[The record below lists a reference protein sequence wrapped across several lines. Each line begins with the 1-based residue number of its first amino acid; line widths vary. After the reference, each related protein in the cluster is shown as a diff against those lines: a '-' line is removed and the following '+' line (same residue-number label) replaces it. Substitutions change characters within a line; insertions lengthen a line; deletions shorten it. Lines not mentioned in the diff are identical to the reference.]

1 MLLGKY
7 RMLDLSRLYP
17 GPLASHV
24 LADMGMDVVKIEEP
38 RPRYGMGR
46 DILTPPDPTPEEEV
60 ACSAYN
66 SIARNK
72 RSVALD
78 LLDEAA
84 RPKAREVFFRLV
96 ERADAVL
103 EGYRPGVVEWLGVD
117 YEAVRARNPKI
128 VYCSI
133 SAFGQSGP
141 YAGFPGHDRQMSA
154 VAGSVGPRHPET
166 GEPLGHGVAFADVT
180 AGLHAAAGILAALL
194 ERGETGEGQY
204 LDVSMVGSVMSSN
217 LGAYELH
224 HRQAALRQKSEPTS
238 QSTLTFIECRD
249 GRWLTTSNAEV
260 PFWERF
266 CRLIGREGYIPLHRE
281 SGPEVEAMVEDV
293 REIFRTRDRDDW
305 LRDLWA
311 ADTCAAPVNDPAEAL
326 DDPQVRHLGMM
337 WEAEHPAQGTV
348 RQVGFPIGF
357 SRSKVELRRFAPV
370 LGEHTHELLAEAGY
384 AAAEIAALERDG
396 VVKSWAAAGG

>member
-7 RMLDLSRLYP
+7 RLLDLSRLYP
-17 GPLASHV
+17 GPLTSHL

-46 DILTPPDPTPEEEV
+46 DIMTPPDPTPEEEV
-60 ACSAYN
+60 VWSAYN

-72 RSVALD
+72 RSVALEF
-78 LLDEAA
+78 LDETA

-103 EGYRPGVVEWLGVD
+103 EGYRPGVVQWLGID
-117 YEAVRARNPKI
+117 YEAVRARNPRV

-166 GEPLGHGVAFADVT
+166 DEPLGHGVAFADVT

-194 ERGETGEGQY
+194 EREETGEGQY

-217 LGAYELH
+217 LGAYALH
-224 HRQAALRQKSEPTS
+224 HRQAALQRRAEPTS
-238 QSTLTFIECRD
+238 QSTLTFLKCRD
-249 GRWLTTSNAEV
+249 GKWLTTSNAEV

-266 CRLIGREGYIPLHRE
+266 CRLIDRERYIPLHRE
-281 SGPEVEAMVEDV
+281 SGPEVDTMAEDI
-293 REIFRTRDRDDW
+293 RGIFLTRDRDDW

-326 DDPQVRHLGMM
+326 DDPQVRHMGLT
-337 WEAEHPAQGTV
+337 WEAEHPLQGPV

-370 LGEHTHELLAEAGY
+370 LGEHTRELLAEAGY
-384 AAAEIAALERDG
+384 ADAEVASLERDG
-396 VVKSWAAAGG
+396 VVKSSPPAG

>member
-7 RMLDLSRLYP
+7 RMLDLSRLFP
-17 GPLASHV
+17 GPLASHL

-46 DILTPPDPTPEEEV
+46 DMMTPPDPTPEEEV
-60 ACSAYN
+60 ASSAYN

-72 RSVALD
+72 RSVALE

-96 ERADAVL
+96 ERADVVL
-103 EGYRPGVVEWLGVD
+103 EGYRPGVVGWLGVD
-117 YEAVRARNPKI
+117 YEAVRARNPRI

-154 VAGSVGPRHPET
+154 VAGSVGPRRPET

-194 ERGETGEGQY
+194 EREETGKGQY

-217 LGAYELH
+217 HGAYAQ
-224 HRQAALRQKSEPTS
+224 RRRDAALRRKAKPT
-238 QSTLTFIECRD
+238 LAVHPH
-249 GRWLTTSNAEV
+249 L
-260 PFWERF
+260 
-266 CRLIGREGYIPLHRE
+266 
-281 SGPEVEAMVEDV
+281 
-293 REIFRTRDRDDW
+293 
-305 LRDLWA
+305 
-311 ADTCAAPVNDPAEAL
+311 
-326 DDPQVRHLGMM
+326 PQVPR
-337 WEAEHPAQGTV
+337 
-348 RQVGFPIGF
+348 RQVADDL
-357 SRSKVELRRFAPV
+357 ERRGPV
-370 LGEHTHELLAEAGY
+370 LGELLPPARTG
-384 AAAEIAALERDG
+384 ALHPAPPRVGARGRRDG
-396 VVKSWAAAGG
+396 RGHPGHLPHPRPRRLAP

>member
-17 GPLASHV
+17 GPLASHL

-46 DILTPPDPTPEEEV
+46 DMMTPPDPTPEEEV
-60 ACSAYN
+60 VSSAYN

-72 RSVALD
+72 RSVALE

-96 ERADAVL
+96 ERADVVL
-103 EGYRPGVVEWLGVD
+103 EGYRPGVVQWLGVD
-117 YEAVRARNPKI
+117 YEAVRARNPRI

-180 AGLHAAAGILAALL
+180 AGLHAASGILAALL
-194 ERGETGEGQY
+194 EREETGEGQY

-217 LGAYELH
+217 HGAYAQ
-224 HRQAALRQKSEPTS
+224 RRRDAALRKKAKPTS
-238 QSTLTFIECRD
+238 QSTLTFLRCCD
-249 GRWLTTSNAEV
+249 GKWLTTSNAEV
-260 PFWERF
+260 PFWENF
-266 CRLIGREGYIPLHRE
+266 CHLIGRERYIPLHRE
-281 SGPEVEAMVEDV
+281 SGPEVDAMVEDI
-293 REIFRTRDRDDW
+293 RAIFLTRDRDDW

-311 ADTCAAPVNDPAEAL
+311 ADTCAAPVNEPAEAL
-326 DDPQVRHLGMM
+326 DDPQVRHVGMT
-337 WEAEHPAQGTV
+337 WEVEHPSQGPV
-348 RQVGFPIGF
+348 RQVGFPIAF
-357 SRSKVELRRFAPV
+357 SRSKVDLRRFAPV
-370 LGEHTHELLAEAGY
+370 LGEHTRELLTEAGY
-384 AAAEIAALERDG
+384 PAGDIATLEADG
-396 VVKSWAAAGG
+396 VVKSWLPAGG

>member
-1 MLLGKY
+1 MERLALEAAMLLGKY

-60 ACSAYN
+60 VWSAYN

-117 YEAVRARNPKI
+117 YEAVRARNPKV

-166 GEPLGHGVAFADVT
+166 GR
-180 AGLHAAAGILAALL
+180 AARP
-194 ERGETGEGQY
+194 RG
-204 LDVSMVGSVMSSN
+204 
-217 LGAYELH
+217 
-224 HRQAALRQKSEPTS
+224 RLRR
-238 QSTLTFIECRD
+238 RD
-249 GRWLTTSNAEV
+249 GRSPRGGRHPGGAVGTRRDRRGPVPRCLDDGQRDVVEPRGLRAPSPPSGAPAEV
-260 PFWERF
+260 R
-266 CRLIGREGYIPLHRE
+266 
-281 SGPEVEAMVEDV
+281 A
-293 REIFRTRDRDDW
+293 
-305 LRDLWA
+305 
-311 ADTCAAPVNDPAEAL
+311 
-326 DDPQVRHLGMM
+326 HL
-337 WEAEHPAQGTV
+337 AVHAHLPRV
-348 RQVGFPIGF
+348 P
-357 SRSKVELRRFAPV
+357 RR
-370 LGEHTHELLAEAGY
+370 
-384 AAAEIAALERDG
+384 
-396 VVKSWAAAGG
+396 AGG